1 MSRPER
7 GHTPHKLDLF
17 ERKSIAGSRGDIPIG
32 LKRSAFA
39 ATASST
45 RRAVGGQSGTS
56 NMNKEPKETM
66 GADVPGDR
74 KGGDMAGNSV
84 ASLFHRL

>member
-17 ERKSIAGSRGDIPIG
+17 ERKGIAGSRGDIPIR

-39 ATASST
+39 ATASSPQ
-45 RRAVGGQSGTS
+45 RAVGGPNGSTK
-56 NMNKEPKETM
+56 MNKEPKETM
-66 GADVPGDR
+66 GADMPGDR
-74 KGGDMAGNSV
+74 KGV
-84 ASLFHRL
+84 I